1 MAWWSD
7 MHWLEL
13 LFEFEYDHHMS
24 VKNIRYNDEDDDDD
38 ASIGWWSDTGWNSP
52 VPIMEMPC
60 PGSWKGVTR
69 ISLPGSW
76 SSFWGYGDYY
86 GDFDDDDENHHHHR
100 QNQCGQ
106 QDNSKD
112 LTHKVSISTPPSTKA
127 GPAVYEAI
135 RPDGETKGRLQVQT
149 MSLLCPKSVVSI
161 LNVIETSEISCNI
174 LGLIFHST
182 MPSCECW
189 RGGGRGWG

>member
-1 MAWWSD
+1 MKW
-7 MHWLEL
+7 HRLEL
-13 LFEFEYDHHMS
+13 P
-24 VKNIRYNDEDDDDD
+24 
-38 ASIGWWSDTGWNSP
+38 SP
-52 VPIMEMPC
+52 HY
-60 PGSWKGVTR
+60 GNA
-69 ISLPGSW
+69 LPGELERCNTDLTSRIMIIILRI
-76 SSFWGYGDYY
+76 YGDYY

-161 LNVIETSEISCNI
+161 LNVIDTSEISCNI

>member
-1 MAWWSD
+1 
-7 MHWLEL
+7 
-13 LFEFEYDHHMS
+13 MS
-24 VKNIRYNDEDDDDD
+24 VKNIRYNDEDEDDD
-38 ASIGWWSDTGWNSP
+38 ASIGWWSDTGWNSPP

-76 SSFWGYGDYY
+76 SSFWGDGDYY

-161 LNVIETSEISCNI
+161 LNVIDTSEISCNI